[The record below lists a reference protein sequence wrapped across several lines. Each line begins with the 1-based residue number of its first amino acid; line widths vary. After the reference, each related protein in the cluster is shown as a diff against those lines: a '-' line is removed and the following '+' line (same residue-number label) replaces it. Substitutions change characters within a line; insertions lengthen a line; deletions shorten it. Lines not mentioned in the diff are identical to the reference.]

1 MIEAI
6 YFPDAVTVAC
16 SAIGAGLP
24 SGVSAFGRI
33 PKTRPARF
41 VRVLRLGGTRRDR
54 FVDNATLSIEA
65 WAGTDQSSAEL
76 AALARAALNA
86 CEGAVIDG
94 ATIYTITEL
103 SGPANLPDP
112 LSDQSRHTWTVQVAI
127 RGTTDLPGDSA

>member
-1 MIEAI
+1 MIETI
-6 YFPDAVTVAC
+6 VFPDAVLVAC
-16 SAIGAGLP
+16 AAIQAGLP
-24 SGVSAFGRI
+24 SGVTAYGRI

-65 WAGTDQSSAEL
+65 WAGTDQASALL
-76 AALARAALNA
+76 ASVARAALNA
-86 CEGAVIDG
+86 HEGSVVGG
-94 ATIYTITEL
+94 ATVYTITEL